1 MFLGFR
7 AFLYVLLF
15 NERWTDGKVYFLL
28 LVGVNVWTFCVFG
41 FDKYCARSG
50 RRRVPESRL
59 LCLVWH
65 GGSLGAWV
73 AMWVFRH
80 KTLHKKFKY
89 GVPSVWLL
97 QLLVVVILW
106 YAVGMEVV

>member
-1 MFLGFR
+1 M
-7 AFLYVLLF
+7 
-15 NERWTDGKVYFLL
+15 YFCLIKGEL
-28 LVGVNVWTFCVFG
+28 MARFIFYYWLGVNFWTFCVFG

-59 LCLVWH
+59 WCLVWL

-80 KTLHKKFKY
+80 KTLHKKFIY
-89 GVPSVWLL
+89 GVPSVWVF
-97 QLLVVVILW
+97 QLLIVGIIWYVSVVNTL
-106 YAVGMEVV
+106 